1 MTIINKRTIINL
13 TDEEK
18 RSVTQTIQILRSL
31 FGANMAEEDYE
42 AITSGCYCSLDD
54 MADSLELLFT
64 NLKAF
69 DDSAET
75 DEKIGW

>member
-1 MTIINKRTIINL
+1 MTIINKKTIINL

-18 RSVTQTIQILRSL
+18 NSITQTVQILRSL
-31 FGANMAEEDYE
+31 FKANMCEEDYE

-54 MADSLELLFT
+54 MADALEMLFI

-69 DDSAET
+69 DGSAEEG
-75 DEKIGW
+75 EKIGW